1 MHVVRFTLVIGSH
14 IAASSS
20 MSSFDASNIER
31 LARLVNEMAI
41 HIWQRRAGAL
51 LPPQALTVGFISR

>member
-1 MHVVRFTLVIGSH
+1 MITLVIHSH

-20 MSSFDASNIER
+20 KSSFDAPNIER

-41 HIWQRRAGAL
+41 HIYGRRAGAL
-51 LPPQALTVGFISR
+51 LSAQALADGFISR